1 MCVCRCLTETGHS
14 CRTSTRPR
22 SPCTAL
28 RGWPSPRTVRS
39 LWPTRATTASSSTST
54 CSSLVLVHDCH
65 RLRQSLHQVLQVP
78 LLQLM
83 TVIDSGNH
91 CFSSTGTCSSLVLV
105 HDCHRLHQVLQVP
118 AVAWFWFMTR
128 ATTASV
134 LQVPASDASDFH
146 QSSAAASDALS
157 ARSSRSYVR

>member
-1 MCVCRCLTETGHS
+1 MCRCLTETGHS

-54 CSSLVLVHDCH
+54 CSSLVLVHDCY

-105 HDCHRLHQVLQVP
+105 HDSGNHCFSSTSTCIRCIRLP
-118 AVAWFWFMTR
+118 PEFC
-128 ATTASV
+128 
-134 LQVPASDASDFH
+134 
-146 QSSAAASDALS
+146 SSL
-157 ARSSRSYVR
+157 RCPLGKIVKIVC